1 VRGGSP
7 GLSARGT
14 RIPIFGQGNRSTAGA
29 KHRKPLTKR
38 GFKRILLGKGF
49 APKKG
54 ITNMDIQR
62 PSNARAKKIRRIAYG
77 TIALILLVGV
87 TYALSKL
94 KPAAPSVDAGTV
106 WSDTVKRGPM
116 LREVR
121 GLGTLVP
128 VDIRWVAAQTDA
140 HVDKWVLRPPAIVK
154 PDSVIME
161 LSDPTVQ
168 KDAVDAEY
176 QLKGAEADYQN
187 MKVQV
192 NSDLMSQKST
202 EASVRSDY
210 EQAKIQHDTDEKL
223 VKEGLTS
230 QLIEQ
235 QSRVKASQ
243 LAIRLQLEAERTKI
257 STDSATAR
265 LAAQQAKVEQMKA
278 LYGLKKSQVDALHV
292 RAGIDGVLQLLPVDV
307 GQHVTPGMNLA
318 RVADPKKLR
327 AEVKIAETQAK
338 DVVPGQKASIDTR
351 NGIVNGHVSRVDPSV
366 INGTVTVDVT
376 IDDPLPPGA
385 RPDLSVDG
393 TITLENLKNVLYV
406 GRPVHGQSD
415 STIGLFKLT
424 EDGSEAT
431 RVNVK
436 LGRSSVNTIEIVEGL
451 KVGDKVILSDMSAWD
466 NFDRIRLK

>member
-1 VRGGSP
+1 
-7 GLSARGT
+7 
-14 RIPIFGQGNRSTAGA
+14 
-29 KHRKPLTKR
+29 
-38 GFKRILLGKGF
+38 
-49 APKKG
+49 
-54 ITNMDIQR
+54 MDIQR

-140 HVDKWVLRPPAIVK
+140 HVDKWVLRPPAVVK

-187 MKVQV
+187 LRVQV

-243 LAIRLQLEAERTKI
+243 LEIRLQLEAERTKI
-257 STDSATAR
+257 ATDSANAR

-278 LYGLKKSQVDALHV
+278 LYGLKRSQMEALHV

-318 RVADPKKLR
+318 RVADPKRLR

-393 TITLENLKNVLYV
+393 TITLENLKNVLFV

-436 LGRSSVNTIEIVEGL
+436 LGRSSVNTIEIIDGL

>member
-1 VRGGSP
+1 
-7 GLSARGT
+7 
-14 RIPIFGQGNRSTAGA
+14 
-29 KHRKPLTKR
+29 
-38 GFKRILLGKGF
+38 
-49 APKKG
+49 
-54 ITNMDIQR
+54 
-62 PSNARAKKIRRIAYG
+62 
-77 TIALILLVGV
+77 V

-128 VDIRWVAAQTDA
+128 EDIRWVAAQTDA

-154 PDSVIME
+154 PDSIIME

-168 KDAVDAEY
+168 KDEVDAQY
-176 QLKGAEADYQN
+176 QLKGAEADYDN
-187 MKVQV
+187 LKVQV
-192 NSDLMSQKST
+192 NSDLMNQKAT

-210 EQAKIQHDTDEKL
+210 EQARIQHDVDEKL
-223 VKEGLTS
+223 VKEGLTA
-230 QLIEQ
+230 QVIENL
-235 QSRVKASQ
+235 SRVKAEQ
-243 LAIRLQLEAERTKI
+243 LKIRAELEAEKTKVAV
-257 STDSATAR
+257 DSANAK
-265 LAAQQAKVEQMKA
+265 LAAQMAKVEQMRA

-338 DVVPGQKASIDTR
+338 DVIPGQKASIDTR

-393 TITLENLKNVLYV
+393 TITLENLKDVLFV

-415 STIGLFKLT
+415 STVGLFKLT

-436 LGRSSVNTIEIVEGL
+436 LGRSSVNTIEILDGL
-451 KVGDKVILSDMSAWD
+451 RVGDKVILSDMSAWD

>member
-1 VRGGSP
+1 
-7 GLSARGT
+7 
-14 RIPIFGQGNRSTAGA
+14 
-29 KHRKPLTKR
+29 
-38 GFKRILLGKGF
+38 
-49 APKKG
+49 
-54 ITNMDIQR
+54 
-62 PSNARAKKIRRIAYG
+62 
-77 TIALILLVGV
+77 
-87 TYALSKL
+87 
-94 KPAAPSVDAGTV
+94 
-106 WSDTVKRGPM
+106 
-116 LREVR
+116 VR

-128 VDIRWVAAQTDA
+128 VDIRWIASQTDA
-140 HVDKWVLRPPAIVK
+140 HVDKWVLRPPAVVK

-187 MKVQV
+187 LRVQV

-223 VKEGLTS
+223 AKEGLTS

-235 QSRVKASQ
+235 KSRVTVEQ
-243 LAIRLQLEAERTKI
+243 LKIRVELEGERTKI
-257 STDSATAR
+257 ATDSANAK
-265 LAAQQAKVEQMKA
+265 LAAQQAKVEEMKA
-278 LYGLKKSQVDALHV
+278 LYGLKRSQLEGLHV

-318 RVADPKKLR
+318 RVADPRKLR

-338 DVVPGQKASIDTR
+338 DVIPGQKASIDTR
-351 NGIVNGHVSRVDPSV
+351 NGIVEGHVSRVDPSV

-393 TITLENLKNVLYV
+393 TITLENLKDVLYV

-424 EDGSEAT
+424 EDSSEAT

-436 LGRSSVNTIEIVEGL
+436 LGRSSVNTIEILDGL

-466 NFDRIRLK
+466 AFDRIRLK